1 VTKVDPMN
9 CNAPKFADEAVGA
22 GRKREVTIAAIQAKM
37 KRTKASFTRRRRASF
52 RVGLLSWFS
61 VTT

>member
-1 VTKVDPMN
+1 
-9 CNAPKFADEAVGA
+9 
-22 GRKREVTIAAIQAKM
+22 M